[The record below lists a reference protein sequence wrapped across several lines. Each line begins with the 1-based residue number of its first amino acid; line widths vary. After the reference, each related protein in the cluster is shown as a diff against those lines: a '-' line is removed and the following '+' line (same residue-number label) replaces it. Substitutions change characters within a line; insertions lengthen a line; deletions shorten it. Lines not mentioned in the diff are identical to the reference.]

1 MQSIQLEVRCLLLWV
16 SRLQNIIIGTNALV
30 MRFMKGVSR
39 NRPSTPR
46 YNCIWDVDVVLN
58 MFRKQPLA
66 EYLSLY
72 DLTLRTVT
80 LLALV
85 SAQRGQSI
93 HLLDTD
99 AMTRSRDKFV
109 FHLHDEFK
117 QARPGFE
124 HLDIVLPAY
133 VLDIR
138 ICIVHTLSLYLE
150 RTRLLRTSSKL
161 FIATVRLVSM

>member
-1 MQSIQLEVRCLLLWV
+1 
-16 SRLQNIIIGTNALV
+16 
-30 MRFMKGVSR
+30 
-39 NRPSTPR
+39 
-46 YNCIWDVDVVLN
+46 

-93 HLLDTD
+93 HLLYTD

-138 ICIVHTLSLYLE
+138 ISIVHTLSLYLE